1 MLDQMKALARE
12 KSICVLATIAENKPY
27 CSLMAY
33 ATNAECTEIYMA
45 THRTTKKFRNLSA
58 NAAVSL
64 LIDTRESAPRSQA
77 QALTVEGLCTP
88 IEDTSEIA
96 AVRTRL
102 LDIHPH
108 LKQFLA
114 HRECVLLRV
123 EIKSFLLLRGLTEA
137 HHARLV
143 SD

>member
-12 KSICVLATIAENKPY
+12 RSICVLATVAGNKPY

-33 ATNAECTEIYMA
+33 TTNADCTEILMA
-45 THRTTKKFRNLSA
+45 THRATQKYRNLTA

-64 LIDTRESAPRSQA
+64 LIDTRENADRSQA

-88 IEDTSEIA
+88 VEEASEKA
-96 AVRTRL
+96 ELRQRL
-102 LDIHPH
+102 LEAHAHLERFLSHPD
-108 LKQFLA
+108 
-114 HRECVLLRV
+114 CVLLRV

-137 HHARLV
+137 HHARV
-143 SD
+143 ASD